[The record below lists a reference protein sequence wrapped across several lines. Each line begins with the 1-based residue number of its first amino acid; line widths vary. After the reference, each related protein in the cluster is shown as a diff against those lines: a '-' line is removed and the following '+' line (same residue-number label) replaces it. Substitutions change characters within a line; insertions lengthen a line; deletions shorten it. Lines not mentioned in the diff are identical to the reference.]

1 MNKPRF
7 GGAFVIWVRSGCGF
21 SKGRDNMAKKTE
33 FDKEIEKWY
42 KGVIKN
48 FTRDSLKIVRSEAAK
63 AGRRAARDMK
73 KVFDSYLQTY
83 YEYQPRRYKRQW
95 YIDTSLLSIKAERN
109 GDVLIT
115 FSNIGYHYKN
125 STTNPDM
132 VFDSFMTS
140 SRRSNAQVEARYHG
154 DFGKHV
160 VDFTTPDDLE
170 LFGSQISG
178 SKYFDDM
185 MKEMEST
192 YQDAFDDYIW
202 KSYYEQIR
210 KLWR

>member
-1 MNKPRF
+1 M
-7 GGAFVIWVRSGCGF
+7 
-21 SKGRDNMAKKTE
+21 
-33 FDKEIEKWY
+33 
-42 KGVIKN
+42 
-48 FTRDSLKIVRSEAAK
+48 
-63 AGRRAARDMK
+63 
-73 KVFDSYLQTY
+73 
-83 YEYQPRRYKRQW
+83 
-95 YIDTSLLSIKAERN
+95 
-109 GDVLIT
+109 
-115 FSNIGYHYKN
+115 
-125 STTNPDM
+125 
-132 VFDSFMTS
+132 
-140 SRRSNAQVEARYHG
+140 
-154 DFGKHV
+154 